1 MLKKGTPRIRG
12 SIKRNDSELKTRSK
26 GLSHWLYGDQPY
38 LGLHLEGLGMEKSL
52 AGSKLAPVRIRGP
65 IMPNDSELKTRSKG
79 LSHWLYGDQPY
90 LGLHL
95 EGLGMEKS
103 LAGSKLAPVRIRGPI
118 MPNDSELKTRSKG
131 LSHWFHGDKPYLGLH
146 LEGLGMEKSLA
157 CSKLAPVRIRGPI
170 MPNDSE
176 LKTRSKGLSHWLHGD
191 KPYLGL
197 HLEGLGM
204 EKSLAGS
211 KLAPVRIR
219 GPIMPND
226 SELKTKS
233 KGLFHWLHGDKP
245 YLGLHLEGLGME
257 KSLAGSK
264 LAPVRIRGPIM
275 PNDSELKTRSKGL
288 SHWLHGDKPY
298 LGLHLEG
305 LGMEKSLACSKLAPV
320 RIRGPI
326 MPNDSELKTRSK
338 GLSHWLHGD
347 KPYLATSRRVGHG
360 KIPSM
365 LQIGTCQVHS
375 DPMMRS
381 RSARIGTCQ
390 D

>member
-1 MLKKGTPRIRG
+1 MLKVVTPRIRG

-52 AGSKLAPVRIRGP
+52 AGSKLAPVRITGPIMPNDSELKTLSKGLSHWLHGDKPYLGLHLEGLGMEKSLACSKLAPVRIRGP

-103 LAGSKLAPVRIRGPI
+103 LAGSKLAPFRTRGPI
-118 MPNDSELKTRSKG
+118 MPNDSELKTRSTG
-131 LSHWFHGDKPYLGLH
+131 LSHWLHGDKPYLRLH

-211 KLAPVRIR
+211 KLAPVRIT
-219 GPIMPND
+219 GPIMPN
-226 SELKTKS
+226 K
-233 KGLFHWLHGDKP
+233 WL
-245 YLGLHLEGLGME
+245 
-257 KSLAGSK
+257 
-264 LAPVRIRGPIM
+264 RIESYSP
-275 PNDSELKTRSKGL
+275 
-288 SHWLHGDKPY
+288 
-298 LGLHLEG
+298 
-305 LGMEKSLACSKLAPV
+305 
-320 RIRGPI
+320 
-326 MPNDSELKTRSK
+326 
-338 GLSHWLHGD
+338 
-347 KPYLATSRRVGHG
+347 
-360 KIPSM
+360 
-365 LQIGTCQVHS
+365 
-375 DPMMRS
+375 
-381 RSARIGTCQ
+381 
-390 D
+390 

>member
-1 MLKKGTPRIRG
+1 M
-12 SIKRNDSELKTRSK
+12 SK
-26 GLSHWLYGDQPY
+26 GLSHWFHGDKPY

-79 LSHWLYGDQPY
+79 
-90 LGLHL
+90 
-95 EGLGMEKS
+95 
-103 LAGSKLAPVRIRGPI
+103 R
-118 MPNDSELKTRSKG
+118 
-131 LSHWFHGDKPYLGLH
+131 SHWFHGDKPYLGLH

-157 CSKLAPVRIRGPI
+157 GSKLAPVRIRGPI

-226 SELKTKS
+226 SELKTRSKGRSHWFHGDKPYLGLHLEGLGMEKSLAGSKLAPVRIRGPIMPNDSELKTRS

-347 KPYLATSRRVGHG
+347 KPYLRLHLEGLGMEKSLACSKLAPVRFTVTRWCEAVLHG
-360 KIPSM
+360 LAPVRTR
-365 LQIGTCQVHS
+365 GPV
-375 DPMMRS
+375 RS
-381 RSARIGTCQ
+381 CELT
-390 D
+390 